1 MNKVLRS
8 AMRDAQLTEADLS
21 ARLAVDPKTVRN
33 WLRGQMPHPHSR
45 SALARLLEVEEA
57 VLWPT
62 LGSAEEHPAELV
74 AVYPRRMAITQTVWQ
89 ALFASAASEIG
100 VLAYSALF
108 LAEDARLVQ
117 LLSEKAAQGVRVR
130 IALGDPD
137 GRNVDRRGVE
147 EEIGEAM
154 SIKIR
159 NAIALLNPLLQ
170 RDDVEF
176 RLHDTVLYNSM
187 YRSDGQLLVN
197 QHALGIPAA
206 QSPVYHFRGGDGSEM
221 FQSYLTSFER
231 IWSLGRPAAARAS
244 RM

>member
-1 MNKVLRS
+1 LRR
-8 AMRDAQLTEADLS
+8 AMYDAQLTEADLS

-33 WLRGQMPHPHSR
+33 WLRGQVPHPHSR
-45 SALARLLEVEEA
+45 TALARLLEVDEA
-57 VLWPT
+57 VLWPV
-62 LGSAEEHPAELV
+62 LVPAEVQPAELA
-74 AVYPRRMAITQTVWQ
+74 AVYPRRMTITQKVWQ
-89 ALFASAASEIG
+89 AIFDSAEFEIG
-100 VLAYSALF
+100 ILAYSALF

-117 LLSEKAAQGVRVR
+117 LLGEKAAQGVRVR

-137 GRNVDRRGVE
+137 GHNVDRRGVE

-154 SIKIR
+154 SRKIR
-159 NAIALLNPLLQ
+159 NANTLLNPLLQ

-197 QHALGIPAA
+197 QHAFGIPAA
-206 QSPVYHFRGGDGSEM
+206 QSPVYHFRGDDDSEM

-231 IWSLGRPAAARAS
+231 IWSLGRPAAVRAG

>member
-1 MNKVLRS
+1 MYG
-8 AMRDAQLTEADLS
+8 AQLTEADLS

-33 WLRGQMPHPHSR
+33 WLRGQVPHPHSR
-45 SALARLLEVEEA
+45 TALARLLEVDEA
-57 VLWPT
+57 VLWPA
-62 LGSAEEHPAELV
+62 LASAEDQPAELA
-74 AVYPRRMAITQTVWQ
+74 AVYPRRMAITQKVWQ
-89 ALFASAASEIG
+89 ATFDSAESEIG
-100 VLAYSALF
+100 ILAYSALF

-117 LLSEKAAQGVRVR
+117 LLGEKAALGVRVR

-197 QHALGIPAA
+197 QHAFGIPAA
-206 QSPVYHFRGGDGSEM
+206 QSPVYHFRGGADSEM
-221 FQSYLTSFER
+221 FQSYLSSFER
-231 IWSLGRPAAARAS
+231 IWSLGRSVAVRAG